1 LTKKSYLIFA
11 LLLVCAVY
19 LFETYVLTPATEHYR
34 ESLSKDY
41 KTLQRYEY
49 AVKGAGTTEKEVQA
63 LIANIKNTEK
73 RLITEKSDFLA
84 SAKMQ
89 GEISDLT
96 SKAGLN
102 VATIRPMSAVKI
114 SDLTR
119 KAGVNA
125 ATVRP
130 PAGEKMSDLPAKA
143 PTTRTIAEEKS
154 TYSIIQVYFEGNG
167 NIKQMGEFLKSVE
180 SNPLLLK
187 IDKLSLNITNMQ
199 TPSDLKFKIQISAL
213 RKI

>member
-1 LTKKSYLIFA
+1 MFENYFLLPLTEQHREA
-11 LLLVCAVY
+11 LAK
-19 LFETYVLTPATEHYR
+19 E
-34 ESLSKDY
+34 Y

-49 AVKGAGTTEKEVQA
+49 VVKGAGATEEEIQA
-63 LIANIKNTEK
+63 LITDMKNTEK
-73 RLITEKSDFLA
+73 RLLAEQSDFLA

-102 VATIRPMSAVKI
+102 VATIRPMAAAKTG
-114 SDLTR
+114 DLTG
-119 KAGVNA
+119 KAGVNV
-125 ATVRP
+125 ATIRP
-130 PAGEKMSDLPAKA
+130 EDTEKKND
-143 PTTRTIAEEKS
+143 

-167 NIKQMGEFLKSVE
+167 NIKQVSDFLKLIDE
-180 SNPLLLK
+180 SPLLLK

-199 TPSDLKFKIQISAL
+199 TPDDLKFRIQISGL